1 MHSCFSIDIPEIF
14 PHAFYKPGR
23 RGTELSNGTRKSP
36 LRAAELHFGEESQ
49 AGRLCYFNA
58 GGRNAINFGG
68 PGAASPGQVR
78 VVEKNTGHVLIPRAA

>member
-36 LRAAELHFGEESQ
+36 LRAAELHFGEDHKRD
-49 AGRLCYFNA
+49 ACATFMPV
-58 GGRNAINFGG
+58 AIK
-68 PGAASPGQVR
+68 R
-78 VVEKNTGHVLIPRAA
+78 